1 MYGNQA
7 NIGDEY
13 HEFKEIIFIAIA
25 DYNIFPNKPQ
35 YKSDD
40 VIPDKKTYEDDL
52 KDIYFTCIELPKFRK
67 SKE

>member
-13 HEFKEIIFIAIA
+13 HEFKKIIFIAIA
-25 DYNIFPNKPQ
+25 DYVIFPNKPQ

-40 VIPDKKTYEDDL
+40 VIKKKKTNTL
-52 KDIYFTCIELPKFRK
+52 IVTTLVA
-67 SKE
+67 SN